1 MSAASPAP
9 EPAPVFRVTASAPE
23 REVLERVVEALV
35 AGCVIAYPTDTFY
48 GLGVD
53 PASESA
59 VEALFRV
66 KGRASS
72 EALPLIASDL
82 ASLES
87 HLGPLSAVARRLAA
101 AFWPGPLT
109 LVVPK
114 GAAKL
119 ASSVTAGRDT
129 IAVRVP
135 AHLVARAVAAS
146 IGGLVTSTS
155 ANRSGHPPVS
165 TAQEVVRDL
174 GHDVAFVLDGGATK
188 GESASTIVDVT
199 GSHPT
204 LLRPGQV
211 PFDRVL
217 DALNAPGRRD

>member
-1 MSAASPAP
+1 MSAASVAP
-9 EPAPVFRVTASAPE
+9 EPVPVFRVTATAPE
-23 REVLERVVEALV
+23 REVLDRVVEALG
-35 AGCVIAYPTDTFY
+35 AGQVIAYPTDTFY

-53 PASESA
+53 PTSDAA
-59 VEALFRV
+59 VAALFRA
-66 KGRASS
+66 KGRAGT

-82 ASLES
+82 ARIEAR
-87 HLGPLSAVARRLAA
+87 LGPLSDVARRLAA
-101 AFWPGPLT
+101 RFWPGPLT

-114 GAAKL
+114 GQATLAA
-119 ASSVTAGRDT
+119 AVTAGRDT

-146 IGGLVTSTS
+146 IGGLITSTS

-165 TAQEVVRDL
+165 TAQDVVRDL
-174 GHDVAFVLDGGATK
+174 GHDVALVLDGGPTT
-188 GESASTIVDVT
+188 GEAASTIVDVT
-199 GSHPT
+199 GPHPT

-217 DALNAPGRRD
+217 ESLK